1 MSCRIGCVPFLNA
14 RPLVFGIEHIIQECV
29 PSRLADLLHRAQFDV
44 GLVPIAE
51 VLLHDQYDILDGI
64 AIASQG
70 AVASVFLIHREPLES
85 IKRVGTDTASRTSVM
100 LLRVLLKQQ
109 YGIEPEF
116 YPLPQ
121 GAKLADHEA
130 MLLIGDNAIGF
141 VSRRLDVNLQLHDS
155 WITGPGGKPSYSIL
169 DLGEAWLKLTGLPF
183 VYAVWAGQKDLFQR
197 MPEIASLL
205 RNAKANGLAHLDQIV
220 QDTDEATPEFRR
232 EYLTRFIRF
241 DLGTAEKQAV
251 SRFQKYAVEMGL
263 VPACH
268 DLRYNA

>member
-29 PSRLADLLHRAQFDV
+29 PSRLADLLHRGQFDV
-44 GLVPIAE
+44 GLVPTAE
-51 VLLHDQYDILDGI
+51 VLLHNQYDILDGI

-70 AVASVFLIHREPLES
+70 AVASVLLIHRLPIEK
-85 IKRVGTDTASRTSVM
+85 ITRVGTDTASRTSVM
-100 LLRVLLKQQ
+100 LLRILLKQQ

-116 YPLPQ
+116 YPLPH
-121 GAKLADHEA
+121 GAKLSEHEA
-130 MLLIGDNAIGF
+130 MLLIGDSAIWY
-141 VSRRLDVNLQLHDS
+141 SLQSLD
-155 WITGPGGKPSYSIL
+155 PSAKIL

-183 VYAVWAGQKDLFQR
+183 VYAVWAGQKGMFER
-197 MPEIASLL
+197 MPEIALLL
-205 RNAKANGLAHLDQIV
+205 RNAKSNGLANIDQIV
-220 QDTDEATPEFRR
+220 QDTNEATPEFRR

-241 DLGTAEKQAV
+241 DLGKTEKEAV

-268 DLRYNA
+268 DLRYNS